1 MEAALTHEQRFFE
14 NLSDFLFLLSEIIER
29 GYEKGKIKVNPAII
43 EIVQKIISDVD
54 RKKLIEN
61 FIKRCII
68 SDKQGNKFCLWEFIA
83 QRNNELCSKY
93 IDNVFAEIPLQDMSV
108 FGEIFKANWVEEEDR
123 KAIWE
128 YLDSLVRI
136 CLKYIGDNN
145 IEFPGDWY
153 EKFKKLFLS

>member
-68 SDKQGNKFCLWEFIA
+68 SDKQGNNFCLWEFIA

-145 IEFPGDWY
+145 IEFPGEWY